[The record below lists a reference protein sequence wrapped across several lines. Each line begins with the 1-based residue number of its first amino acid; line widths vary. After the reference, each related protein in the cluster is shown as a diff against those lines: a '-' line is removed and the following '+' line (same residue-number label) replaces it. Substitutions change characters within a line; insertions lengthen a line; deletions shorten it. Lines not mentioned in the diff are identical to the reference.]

1 MADNKVQSFENHAQI
16 VPMFHYVTLGI
27 LLLTFI
33 GSCVNLTESWGDQAR
48 FYSASLLVTLTL
60 GTLLAALYARS
71 FALRAQDRAIRA
83 EEQLR
88 HYVMT
93 GKLLDPRL
101 TVKQIIGLRFAP
113 NEELVALAQRAA
125 DQNLSTKDIKQAV
138 KNWRPDAYRVR
149 LRGCCLPL
157 GGIHT
162 DDGQQPGHG
171 QQMMVVARD
180 VLQLQPATRT
190 MHVQVRLGDRAQ
202 AAAVDIRHKSQVQ
215 HHPVSTGV

>member
-33 GSCVNLTESWGDQAR
+33 GACVNLYQSWGDQAR

-60 GTLLAALYARS
+60 GTMLAALYARS
-71 FALRAQDRAIRA
+71 FALKAQDRAIRA

-101 TVKQIIGLRFAP
+101 TMRQIVALRFASDA
-113 NEELVALAQRAA
+113 EFVALAQRAA
-125 DQNLSTKDIKQAV
+125 DQSMS
-138 KNWRPDAYRVR
+138 PDAIKRDVKQWRADTYRV
-149 LRGCCLPL
+149 
-157 GGIHT
+157 
-162 DDGQQPGHG
+162 
-171 QQMMVVARD
+171 
-180 VLQLQPATRT
+180 
-190 MHVQVRLGDRAQ
+190 
-202 AAAVDIRHKSQVQ
+202 
-215 HHPVSTGV
+215 

>member
-33 GSCVNLTESWGDQAR
+33 GACVNLTESWGDQAR

-60 GTLLAALYARS
+60 GTLLASLYART

-101 TVKQIIGLRFAP
+101 TVKQIIGLRFAS

-138 KNWRPDAYRVR
+138 KNWRPDTYRV
-149 LRGCCLPL
+149 
-157 GGIHT
+157 
-162 DDGQQPGHG
+162 
-171 QQMMVVARD
+171 
-180 VLQLQPATRT
+180 
-190 MHVQVRLGDRAQ
+190 
-202 AAAVDIRHKSQVQ
+202 
-215 HHPVSTGV
+215 